1 MASGQ
6 SKEEDRTMPGTRKTV
21 VVALAVLIAALVAAG
36 FVYLPSDDG
45 RPAPATAD
53 TRRFVLI
60 LAGVSGAS
68 ESGKFDLEVAAR
80 TEARTSACMES
91 HGFQYL
97 PRNPHSVVDVEDA
110 SDFSSL
116 DYARGHGFG
125 ISVFPH
131 FAPDAPA
138 AKGYIKTLSAASLKS
153 YDAALPGC
161 VESSQRA
168 TEKEYGIPEANSE
181 WTRVDGEVQ
190 HDERYRAALETWRA
204 CAAAA
209 GHPAQ
214 SRLALI
220 TDLRKQYTSVMAAL
234 RGGDQ
239 VLSQDQLA
247 ALAARNPTWQK
258 FHRAEVGA
266 AVATFPCSQ
275 AADRTYASTFL
286 QYLDHQG

>member
-1 MASGQ
+1 MLG
-6 SKEEDRTMPGTRKTV
+6 KHKT
-21 VVALAVLIAALVAAG
+21 LAVPVAVIIAAMVAAG
-36 FVYLPSDDG
+36 FAYFPSGKG
-45 RPAPATAD
+45 RTARATAD

-60 LAGVSGAS
+60 LAGVSSPS
-68 ESGKFDLEVAAR
+68 ESAKFDLEVAAR
-80 TEARTSACMES
+80 TEALTSTCMKS

-97 PRNPHSVVDVEDA
+97 PKNPHSVVDVEDA

-116 DYARGHGFG
+116 DYARKHGFG

-131 FAPDAPA
+131 FAPEATA
-138 AKGYIKTLSAASLKS
+138 AKKYMKTLSAASLKA

-161 VESSQRA
+161 VDSSQHT

-181 WTRVDGEVQ
+181 WARVDGEVQ
-190 HDERYRAALETWRA
+190 HDRRYRSALETWKA

-220 TDLRKQYTSVMAAL
+220 TDLRKEYTSVMAGIQGED
-234 RGGDQ
+234 R
-239 VLSQDQLA
+239 VLPQDQLA
-247 ALAARNPTWQK
+247 ALAARNPAWQK
-258 FHRAEVGA
+258 FHQAELDA

-275 AADRTYASTFL
+275 AADRTYVSVFL
-286 QYLDHQG
+286 QYLNRNS